1 MRARVCLGLIGML
14 AVAACDDDNNG
25 SARPGTGP
33 DAGAVPDAGPVPS
46 PPVGGDV
53 TLDLVAEGLTSPV
66 TLVESPDN
74 TGRLFVVDQIGVVR
88 VVTSDGVLQDQPFLD
103 VRDAIVTLMPDYDE
117 RGLLGL
123 AFHPDFA
130 NNGRL
135 FVYYTAPPRRSGWDN
150 TSVLA
155 EYQVTPGTP
164 GAQAQQVAL
173 LLQEDH
179 PQFNHNGGTL
189 AFGPDGKLYLSIGDG
204 GGRDD
209 EGQGPPQ
216 QTPVFGHVDDWYP
229 VNAGGNGQDIQQN
242 LMGNV
247 LRLDVSTPGTYTV
260 PTDNPFV
267 GRGKGE
273 IYAYGFRNP
282 YRFSFDMGGNHDLLL
297 GDAGQDMWE
306 EIDVVHRGGNYG
318 WNVKEGTHCFSAE
331 QPTTVPASC
340 PSVDP
345 TTGEALVDPVIEMF
359 NLANPMRGTAEGLLT
374 IVGGYV
380 YRGQAV
386 SQLDGRYIFGG
397 YSTDEMNPTGA
408 VYAAMPR
415 SDAGLWT
422 SERIAFSGNA
432 NGAVGHFVLGFGQ
445 DRRGEVYVLT
455 TDSTGPMGSTG
466 RVFRL
471 GTAAGAR

>member
-1 MRARVCLGLIGML
+1 MRAMTCLGLIGVL
-14 AVAACDDDNNG
+14 AMAACQDNGG
-25 SARPGTGP
+25 SAAPGGAGP
-33 DAGAVPDAGPVPS
+33 DAGPGADAGPTPTQ
-46 PPVGGDV
+46 PVGGNI
-53 TLDLVAEGLTSPV
+53 TLDVVAEGLTSPL
-66 TLVESPDN
+66 TLTESPDS
-74 TGRLFVVDQIGVVR
+74 TGRLFIVDQIGTVR
-88 VVTSDGVLQDQPFLD
+88 VVTSDGMLQDQPFVD

-130 NNGRL
+130 SNGRL
-135 FVYYTAPPRRSGWDN
+135 FVYYTAPPRKSGYDN

-155 EYQVTPGTP
+155 EYHVMP
-164 GAQAQQVAL
+164 GAAGARAERVAV

-179 PQFNHNGGTL
+179 PQFNHNGGTV
-189 AFGPDGKLYLSIGDG
+189 AFGPDGMLYLSIGDG

-209 EGQGPPQ
+209 EGEGPAQ

-229 VNAGGNGQDIQQN
+229 DNAGGNGQDIKQN

-247 LRLDVSTPGTYTV
+247 LRLDVSTPGTYAV
-260 PTDNPFV
+260 PNDNPFV

-306 EIDVVHRGGNYG
+306 EIDVVHKGGNYG

-331 QPTTVPASC
+331 QPTTVPATC
-340 PSVDP
+340 PTMDP
-345 TTGEALVDPVIEMF
+345 TTGETLVDPVIEMF
-359 NLANPMRGTAEGLLT
+359 NLGNPMRGSAEGLLT

-386 SQLDGRYIFGG
+386 PQLDGRYIFGG
-397 YSTDEMNPTGA
+397 YSTAEMGPAGA
-408 VYAAMPR
+408 VYAATPHAG
-415 SDAGLWT
+415 AGLWT
-422 SERIAFSGNA
+422 PEKIAFSGST

-445 DRRGEVYVLT
+445 DQRGEVYVLT
-455 TDSTGPMGSTG
+455 TDSTGPAGTTG

-471 GTAAGAR
+471 ANAAVQ